1 MFILQLLVEY
11 KRSPAETLSEID
23 ALCTDAC
30 IVSERTLV
38 HLLSLI
44 EQTRIK
50 LVLFFQQ
57 YTDRYRAPPDLS
69 SYNAEDVCNF
79 LMDFPKPQV
88 ECPHCAA
95 YYLSVDYYIRNGS
108 YIKNARFLFG
118 TASQFCI

>member
-1 MFILQLLVEY
+1 M
-11 KRSPAETLSEID
+11 
-23 ALCTDAC
+23 
-30 IVSERTLV
+30 

-44 EQTRIK
+44 KQTRIK

-69 SYNAEDVCNF
+69 SSTVEDICTF
-79 LMDFPKPQV
+79 LMNFPKPQV
-88 ECPHCAA
+88 ECPHCSA

-108 YIKNARFLFG
+108 YMKNARFLFG